1 MPIVICICLG
11 VCICTYIIY
20 KIHVKEEFNHS
31 ISKLK
36 PDSLGMIYIY
46 ISPVDVR
53 GMEGPGHEVQ
63 KKVGM

>member
-1 MPIVICICLG
+1 MPIIICICIG

-20 KIHVKEEFNHS
+20 IIYMERKN
-31 ISKLK
+31 LTTQYR
-36 PDSLGMIYIY
+36 DLTRQLGDD